1 MHYNYQI
8 YQLLEDNDGC
18 RSCKKAEHLT
28 LDEILTT
35 AQAAKLLGV
44 SVRTAQLW
52 VESGEIPSWK
62 TPGGHRRI
70 PRAAI
75 VDMLASRKTDRP
87 VSAVAV
93 VLSMPENVSAWRSLS
108 VHGYLVKVLE
118 DPLAAAVVI
127 GESLPNLII
136 IENDG
141 GDERIR
147 LAEKL
152 GEDPLLSSAL
162 TVLRTKI
169 GPEVSGAKK
178 NRSLAFD
185 IDEPVALAIKAI
197 LERMEDRP
205 SVAATNLTY
214 PLPANEGDRLKAV
227 KASGLLYS
235 PREPAFD
242 RLIDMAIRIFHAPI
256 AMFTLLT
263 STEQWFKAKAG
274 YDGELTPREWS
285 FCNYTLA
292 ANELTVLNDLPSDPR
307 FKDNPTLGAPHCFRF
322 YAGAPV
328 RDENGFALGSIC
340 IIDRVTR
347 EFGTEDRNALTAL
360 ADAAAQTIKSRSQE
374 RQLRHLQ
381 IKASG
386 GWDVDVARR

>member
-1 MHYNYQI
+1 M
-8 YQLLEDNDGC
+8 
-18 RSCKKAEHLT
+18 

-35 AQAAKLLGV
+35 AQTAKLLGV

-52 VESGEIPSWK
+52 VESGDIPSWK

-75 VDMLASRKTDRP
+75 VDMLASRQSDRS

-93 VLSMPENVSAWRSLS
+93 VLARPENANAWRALS
-108 VHGYLVKVLE
+108 GHGYVVKVLE

-127 GESLPNLII
+127 GESLPDLIV
-136 IENDG
+136 IENDEG
-141 GDERIR
+141 GERAR
-147 LAEKL
+147 LAKKL
-152 GEDPLLSSAL
+152 CEDPLLSSAL
-162 TVLRTKI
+162 KVLRTKI
-169 GPEVSGAKK
+169 GPEDSSAKK
-178 NRSLAFD
+178 SQPLAIN
-185 IDEPVALAIKAI
+185 IDEPVALAITAI
-197 LERMEDRP
+197 LERRTDRP
-205 SVAATNLTY
+205 SAAATNLTY

-227 KASGLLYS
+227 EASGLLYS

-242 RLIDMAIRIFHAPI
+242 GLIDMAIRIFRAPI

-263 STEQWFKAKAG
+263 STEQWFKARAG
-274 YDGELTPREWS
+274 YDGEMTPREWS

-307 FKDNPTLGAPHCFRF
+307 FKDNPTLFAPHYFRF

-374 RQLRHLQ
+374 RQLRRLQ

-386 GWDVDVARR
+386 GWDVDLARR

>member
-1 MHYNYQI
+1 M
-8 YQLLEDNDGC
+8 
-18 RSCKKAEHLT
+18 
-28 LDEILTT
+28 DEILTT
-35 AQAAKLLGV
+35 AQTAKLLGV

-75 VDMLASRKTDRP
+75 VEMLASRRSDTNVR
-87 VSAVAV
+87 AVAV
-93 VLSMPENVSAWRSLS
+93 VLARPENANAWRSLS
-108 VHGYLVKVLE
+108 GHGYMVKVLE
-118 DPLAAAVVI
+118 DPLVAAVVI
-127 GESLPNLII
+127 GESLPDLIV
-136 IENDG
+136 IENDE
-141 GDERIR
+141 GDERVR
-147 LAEKL
+147 LAKKL
-152 GEDPLLSSAL
+152 CEDPLLSSAL
-162 TVLRTKI
+162 TVLRTKV
-169 GPEVSGAKK
+169 GAAVSSANK
-178 NRSLAFD
+178 RQPFAMS
-185 IDEPVALAIKAI
+185 IDQPVDLAIAAI
-197 LERMEDRP
+197 LEHLQHRP
-205 SVAATNLTY
+205 SVAVTNLTY

-227 KASGLLYS
+227 NASGLLYS
-235 PREPAFD
+235 PREAAFD
-242 RLIDMAIRIFHAPI
+242 ALIDMAIRIFHAPI

-263 STEQWFKAKAG
+263 STEQWFKARAG

-340 IIDRVTR
+340 IIDRVAR
-347 EFGTEDRNALTAL
+347 EFGPDDRSALTAL

-386 GWDVDVARR
+386 GWDVDFARR